1 MPTARLYESD
11 GTEQGDIDLEPSV
24 FGIEP
29 NTNAIYEAEKLY
41 LANQRQGTVRTQ
53 TRSDVSYTGKK
64 VFRQKGLGRARM
76 GSYRSPSRVGGGR
89 AFGPKPRD
97 YRYTIPK
104 KIRRLA
110 IRSVLSSRA
119 QDGSVVVI
127 EDLKF
132 DVPKTKQMAGI
143 LDTMAVNNKKCLVLV
158 DRSDAFVYK
167 SCRNIPKVSIN
178 LASSAHI
185 HELLHHEVLI
195 FTREGLKQVEEALK
209 A

>member
-119 QDGSVVVI
+119 QEGSVVVI

-143 LDTMAVNNKKCLVLV
+143 LDTMAVNHKKCLVLM
-158 DRSDAFVYK
+158 DRSDASVYK

-185 HELLHHEVLI
+185 HELLHHDVLI

>member
-11 GTEQGDIDLEPSV
+11 GTEQGKIDLEPSV

-29 NTNAIYEAEKLY
+29 NANAIYEAEKLF
-41 LANQRQGTVRTQ
+41 LANQRQGTVRTK

-76 GSYRSPSRVGGGR
+76 GSFRSPSRVGGGR

-119 QDGSVVVI
+119 QDDSVVVI

-132 DVPKTKQMAGI
+132 DVPKTRQMAGI
-143 LDTMAVNNKKCLVLV
+143 LDAMEVNHQKCLVLM
-158 DRSDAFVYK
+158 DRSDAAVYK
-167 SCRNIPKVSIN
+167 SCRNIPKVSID
-178 LASSAHI
+178 LASTAHI
-185 HELLHHEVLI
+185 HALLYHDVLI

-209 A
+209 T